1 MHSLRRAVF
10 ALQHIAGFQAA
21 CGCPLTVGK
30 EGMDGVGNQGLAFAA
45 GIADAD
51 IDGLGVGI
59 AVLRAYGFVGGFAA
73 VYISGCLI
81 WSGKAA

>member
-21 CGCPLTVGK
+21 CGCPSAVGK
-30 EGMDGVGNQGLAFAA
+30 EGGDGVGDQGLVFAV

-59 AVLRAYGFVGGFAA
+59 AVLGGYGFVAGFA
-73 VYISGCLI
+73 VVCISGCLI
-81 WSGKAA
+81 

>member
-1 MHSLRRAVF
+1 MKVRYGQIVGSQLFGFDFNRLHSLRRAAF

-30 EGMDGVGNQGLAFAA
+30 EGMDGVGDQGLGFAA

-51 IDGLGVGI
+51 VYGLGVGV
-59 AVLRAYGFVGGFAA
+59 AVLRADG
-73 VYISGCLI
+73 L
-81 WSGKAA
+81 

>member
-21 CGCPLTVGK
+21 CFRPSAIGK
-30 EGMDGVGNQGLAFAA
+30 EWVDGVGDQSLGFIAA
-45 GIADAD
+45 IANMD

-59 AVLRAYGFVGGFAA
+59 AVLGGYGFVAGFA
-73 VYISGCLI
+73 VVCISGCLI
-81 WSGKAA
+81 

>member
-1 MHSLRRAVF
+1 
-10 ALQHIAGFQAA
+10 
-21 CGCPLTVGK
+21 
-30 EGMDGVGNQGLAFAA
+30 MDGVGNQGLGFAVC
-45 GIADAD
+45 IADAD

-59 AVLRAYGFVGGFAA
+59 AVLRGYSFVGGLAA